1 MNVLSLFDGISC
13 GQLALK
19 NLNINIANYY
29 ASEIEKNCVSITQKN
44 FPSTIQLGD
53 VCEIVCEVLP
63 KIDLLMAG
71 SPCQGFSRAGSQ
83 LNFNDPRSK
92 LFFEFVRIK
101 NIIKPRYFLLE
112 NNRMKKEWEDVITN
126 LLGTSPKKINSALV
140 SAQNRERLYWTNIPG
155 IAEIEDKHI
164 MLRDFIGDYEGIWV
178 YPRGF
183 NKGGVQHYKGKSPT
197 VTCSSWQY
205 NFFIYRNGQ
214 KERFPI
220 EIVEQ
225 LQTLPVDYTF
235 GVPISQRYKMVGNCW
250 TVDVISNLLSPLK
263 NIRKIC

>member
-19 NLNINIANYY
+19 NLGINVMNYY
-29 ASEIEKNCVSITQKN
+29 ASEIEKNCILVTQKN
-44 FPSTIQLGD
+44 FPNTIQIGD
-53 VCEIVCEVLP
+53 VCKLTRKGLP
-63 KIDLLMAG
+63 AKIDLLMAG

-83 LNFNDPRSK
+83 LNFDDPRSK

-101 NIIKPRYFLLE
+101 EIVKPQYFLLE
-112 NNRMKKEWEDVITN
+112 NNRMKKEWENVITN
-126 LLGTSPKKINSALV
+126 ILGVLPRKINSALV
-140 SAQNRERLYWTNIPG
+140 SAQNRERLYWTNIPN
-155 IAEIEDKHI
+155 IAKIEDKHI
-164 MLRDFIGDYEGIWV
+164 MLRDLIGEYEGIWV

-183 NKGGVQHYKGKSPT
+183 NEGGTQHYKGKSPT

-225 LQTLPVDYTF
+225 LQTLPVGYTS
-235 GVPISQRYKMVGNCW
+235 GAPISQRYKMVGNCW
-250 TVDVISNLLSPLK
+250 TVDVISHLLSPL
-263 NIRKIC
+263 RSL